1 MNNIPSARLDGAVDQ
16 IAIRL
21 SEMITHR
28 RLWPYFI
35 KQMVLTLI
43 SSDAATSIYAGVCI
57 AMGRALY
64 NNPTIDV
71 AGECAAYILCYF
83 AFVIKLLP
91 WILFKLFC
99 EDLHLKLQLGTRK
112 PTATTVLAFCM
123 KRYLRTDDQLANQF
137 NNYLNWNGISESF
150 FIEMELFLSMLDHA
164 LKTNSMEALERIFN
178 PANTASYFLHQAR
191 INGLLRR
198 RGSATYMYMR

>member
-64 NNPTIDV
+64 YNPTIDV
-71 AGECAAYILCYF
+71 AGECAAYILC
-83 AFVIKLLP
+83 
-91 WILFKLFC
+91 
-99 EDLHLKLQLGTRK
+99 
-112 PTATTVLAFCM
+112 
-123 KRYLRTDDQLANQF
+123 
-137 NNYLNWNGISESF
+137 
-150 FIEMELFLSMLDHA
+150 
-164 LKTNSMEALERIFN
+164 
-178 PANTASYFLHQAR
+178 
-191 INGLLRR
+191 
-198 RGSATYMYMR
+198 